1 MRSSVLGRSQTRPER
16 QYTVVMRD
24 ADQRTDAA
32 LLAATAHEPE
42 AFAVFYRRHARMVLG
57 FVVRRVRDPEL
68 AADITS
74 EVFAAALE
82 GSRRFDPKR
91 ASARTWLFG
100 IVAHQLAGA
109 ARRGAAQTRM
119 RRRLGMEPIEL
130 PEDQARWIESL
141 AAEQEGVEVR
151 QLLDEL
157 PESDRLLL
165 EQRVLAGRDYG
176 ELAAELGVAEATVRK
191 RVSRG
196 LGVLRLRFHEGE
208 VAP

>member
-1 MRSSVLGRSQTRPER
+1 
-16 QYTVVMRD
+16 
-24 ADQRTDAA
+24 
-32 LLAATAHEPE
+32 
-42 AFAVFYRRHARMVLG
+42 
-57 FVVRRVRDPEL
+57 
-68 AADITS
+68 
-74 EVFAAALE
+74 
-82 GSRRFDPKR
+82 
-91 ASARTWLFG
+91 
-100 IVAHQLAGA
+100 
-109 ARRGAAQTRM
+109 M

-141 AAEQEGVEVR
+141 AAEQEGLEVR

-157 PESDRLLL
+157 PERDRRLL

-176 ELAAELGVAEATVRK
+176 EIAAELGVAEATVRK